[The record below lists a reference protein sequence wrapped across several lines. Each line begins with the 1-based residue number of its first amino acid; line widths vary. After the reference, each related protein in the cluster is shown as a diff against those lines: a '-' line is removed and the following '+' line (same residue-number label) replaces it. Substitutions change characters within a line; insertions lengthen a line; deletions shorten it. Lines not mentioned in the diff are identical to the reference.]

1 MLPMTT
7 HNVLQFM
14 QKTADNIALQK
25 QLEQLLG
32 CGDGDISSSV
42 NLDPEESLALSQR
55 APKVI
60 ELAASMGYQFSND
73 ELLSVIDAFR
83 QHQNGT
89 LSDDAFA
96 KLLGIRSGE
105 SIRPAVQNNVKR
117 LANYLS
123 KTYLGVHLS

>member
-1 MLPMTT
+1 MTT
-7 HNVLQFM
+7 KAVLQFM
-14 QKTADNIALQK
+14 QKTADNTALQQ

-60 ELAASMGYQFSND
+60 ELAAAMGYRFSSND
-73 ELLSVIDAFR
+73 LLTVIDAFNR
-83 QHQNGT
+83 HQSGN
-89 LSDDAFA
+89 LSEQEFSA
-96 KLLGIRSGE
+96 LLGINTGE
-105 SIRPAVQNNVKR
+105 MVRPAVRNNFKR

-123 KTYLGVHLS
+123 KTYLGVPLS

>member
-1 MLPMTT
+1 MTT
-7 HNVLQFM
+7 KAVLQFM
-14 QKTADNIALQK
+14 QETADSAALQQ

-60 ELAASMGYQFSND
+60 ELAQSMGYRFSNTD
-73 ELLSVIDAFR
+73 LLTVIDAFNR
-83 QHQNGT
+83 HQNGD
-89 LSDDAFA
+89 LSDGDFA
-96 KLLGIRSGE
+96 NLLGIAKGE
-105 SIRPAVQNNVKR
+105 NVGPDVRNNFKR

-123 KTYLGVHLS
+123 KTYLGVTIS